1 MLVTFLMYEL
11 STGRSEMVAIHEAQA
26 GRIGLAQLEPSDR
39 EPLLRLFYRLSPETL
54 YRRFMSPV
62 ARPEQVPVD
71 RLLDVDHRDR
81 EAIVAVGDGEIVG
94 VARYFRQPGSDTAE
108 MAVVVADAWQRQGL
122 ATRML
127 GALAERASAV
137 GIQWFTMTMLADNRP
152 ILGLVRRVDP
162 GARLDLSHGVYE
174 TTVPVSAWMINYCE
188 EPAAG
193 AAATSPEWTPSPV
206 TCSL

>member
-1 MLVTFLMYEL
+1 
-11 STGRSEMVAIHEAQA
+11 MVAIHKAQA

-81 EAIVAVGDGEIVG
+81 EAIVAVADGEIVG

-162 GARLDLSHGVYE
+162 SARLDLSHGVYE

-193 AAATSPEWTPSPV
+193 AAAA
-206 TCSL
+206 

>member
-1 MLVTFLMYEL
+1 MLVTFLMHEL

-162 GARLDLSHGVYE
+162 SARLDLSHGVYE

-193 AAATSPEWTPSPV
+193 AAAA
-206 TCSL
+206 

>member
-1 MLVTFLMYEL
+1 MLVTFLMHEL

-81 EAIVAVGDGEIVG
+81 EAIVAVGDGADVG
-94 VARYFRQPGSDTAE
+94 VGRYLRQPGSDTAGNGR
-108 MAVVVADAWQRQGL
+108 V
-122 ATRML
+122 L
-127 GALAERASAV
+127 GAAR
-137 GIQWFTMTMLADNRP
+137 QRP
-152 ILGLVRRVDP
+152 GR
-162 GARLDLSHGVYE
+162 
-174 TTVPVSAWMINYCE
+174 
-188 EPAAG
+188 
-193 AAATSPEWTPSPV
+193 
-206 TCSL
+206 